1 MLTVVSFAR
10 KKLETPLGQKLF
22 RYSMTSVVAVIVSNA
37 CILFFVGALNM
48 GVILASTLST
58 TIATIPSYQLNRK
71 WAWGKD
77 GKSHMWKEV
86 IPFWALAVLGWAF
99 STVAVA
105 IADSFAKHH
114 DLEHATRTLLIGAV
128 YFGAFGVLWVGK
140 FVVFNRLMFVPHV
153 KHPTEAA
160 GERSGVSSPV
170 EVA

>member
-1 MLTVVSFAR
+1 
-10 KKLETPLGQKLF
+10 
-22 RYSMTSVVAVIVSNA
+22 MTSVVAVIVSNA

-71 WAWGKD
+71 WAWGKG
-77 GKSHMWKEV
+77 GKSHLWKEV

-105 IADSFAKHH
+105 LADTFAKQH
-114 DLEHATRTLLIGAV
+114 DLEHVTRTLLIGAV
-128 YFGAFGVLWVGK
+128 YFCAFGVLWVGK
-140 FVVFNRLMFVPHV
+140 FVIFNRLMFVPHV
-153 KHPTEAA
+153 KHPADAA
-160 GERSGVSSPV
+160 RERSGVSSPV